1 MWDFSHG
8 YSILFFL
15 GAISATGYF
24 TNNIWPFHI
33 LDINC
38 TGEEDNIFDCTHNE
52 MENYMCLWSHDA
64 SIVCQGQYNPI
75 GIMKHFEMC
84 SQFCLSDVMKTSN
97 WVFGVPIHL
106 M

>member
-1 MWDFSHG
+1 MLYIIKKNYCACLNYLISE
-8 YSILFFL
+8 LFYFVYL

-52 MENYMCLWSHDA
+52 IENYMCLWSHDA
-64 SIVCQGQYNPI
+64 SIVCHGQYNLI
-75 GIMKHFEMC
+75 DIMKHFEMC
-84 SQFCLSDVMKTSN
+84 L
-97 WVFGVPIHL
+97 
-106 M
+106 